1 MFYGGILAETQPFFV
16 ANLVI
21 FSHTFHTLYLLKFTC
36 FELYSEGRMEE
47 DTRRE
52 AARAWET

>member
-21 FSHTFHTLYLLKFTC
+21 FSHAFHTLYLLKFTR
-36 FELYSEGRMEE
+36 FELYSV
-47 DTRRE
+47 
-52 AARAWET
+52 ARH